1 MERYATKEA
10 TAAAL
15 VSLGFIRFNDVC
27 FDSPNETETGSPVIQ
42 CHIYRCAN
50 QYWCVDIDVADSNAG
65 WSAPIVWDGPRA
77 DWDKSDP
84 LHEFVER
91 ITQAN
96 PAWR

>member
-27 FDSPNETETGSPVIQ
+27 FDSPNETEIGGPVIQ
-42 CHIYRCAN
+42 CYIYQCAN
-50 QYWCVDIDVADSNAG
+50 KYWCVDIDVAGSNAG
-65 WSAPIVWDGPRA
+65 YGAPIVWDGPRA

-84 LHEFVER
+84 LHEFVKW
-91 ITQAN
+91 INQAN